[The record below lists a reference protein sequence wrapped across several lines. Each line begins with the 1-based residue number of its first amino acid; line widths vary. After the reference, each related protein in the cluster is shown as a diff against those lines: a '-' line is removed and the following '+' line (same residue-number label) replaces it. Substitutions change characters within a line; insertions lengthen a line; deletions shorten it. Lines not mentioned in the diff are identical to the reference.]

1 MSKAHELRAA
11 LFNRKL
17 QEMPYDD
24 PIPGLEEYTGQ
35 FSVVE
40 LTGTQ
45 TTKANKLAQ
54 DENGKADPIFAQAAT
69 VCMGLIERETK
80 ERIFSDTDF
89 EMVAGFGLSVLKPI
103 GDLIGQI
110 SGLDQKGLEET
121 KKNYQKRHAKGSN
134 SSSIENSEQQQ
145 AG

>member
-1 MSKAHELRAA
+1 MSRAHELRAA

-17 QEMPYDD
+17 QEFPYDD
-24 PIPGLEEYTGQ
+24 PIPGLEDLTGQ

-45 TTKANKLAQ
+45 TTQVNKLAR
-54 DENGKADPIFAQAAT
+54 DDDGKTDPIFAQAAT

-80 ERIFSDTDF
+80 ERVFSDTDF
-89 EMVAGFGLSVLKPI
+89 EGVAGFGLSVLKPI

-110 SGLDQKGLEET
+110 SGLDQKGLEEA
-121 KKNYQKRHAKGSN
+121 KKKYQSRHAKDSN
-134 SSSIENSEQQQ
+134 SSSTGS
-145 AG
+145 

>member
-17 QEMPYDD
+17 QEMPYDN

-45 TTKANKLAQ
+45 TSLINKLAVV
-54 DENGKADPIFAQAAT
+54 DDGTKDSILAQAGT
-69 VCMGLIERETK
+69 VCQGLIYRETK

-89 EMVAGFGLSVLKPI
+89 EAVAGFGLSVLKPI

-110 SGLDQKGLEET
+110 SGLDPKGLEET
-121 KKNYQKRHAKGSN
+121 KKNYQKNHAKDSN
-134 SSSIENSEQQQ
+134 SSSTES
-145 AG
+145 

>member
-1 MSKAHELRAA
+1 MGKVHALRAA

-17 QEMPYDD
+17 QEFPIDD
-24 PIPGLEEYTGQ
+24 PIPGLEEFTGQ
-35 FSVVE
+35 LSVVE

-45 TTKANKLAQ
+45 TSLVNRLAVVEDGTK
-54 DENGKADPIFAQAAT
+54 DPILAQAAT

-89 EMVAGFGLSVLKPI
+89 EGVAGFGLSVLKPI

-110 SGLDQKGLEET
+110 SGLDQKGFEEM
-121 KKNYQKRHAKGSN
+121 KKNYQSRHANASN
-134 SSSIENSEQQQ
+134 SSSTANSGQPQ
-145 AG
+145 AV